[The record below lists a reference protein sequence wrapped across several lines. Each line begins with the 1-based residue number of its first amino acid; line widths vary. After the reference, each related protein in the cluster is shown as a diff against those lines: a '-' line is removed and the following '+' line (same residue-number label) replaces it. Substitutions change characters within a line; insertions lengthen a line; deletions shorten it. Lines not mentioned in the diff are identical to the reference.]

1 MVTSSPM
8 IYELPRASFGVAASL
23 YAGRWF
29 DEAFIDSI
37 FEGTQNGRLFVDDP
51 RQPQAALLCRTYEY
65 YIAGDPENRALR
77 QFIAD
82 APAEAGVFADLY
94 GYCALSPAWDDALLS
109 DHGDRL
115 AVIGRRS
122 FKCQGAQTRLLD
134 WRAMLPEGIRI
145 VPIDQTLIGWIDAM
159 LAPIPGVGFFMGG
172 AGLFFEQG
180 FGVCAM
186 QGETVA
192 SVAHTGSVSSRC
204 ADIDINTA
212 AAFRGKGLATLAA
225 AACVEECI
233 ARGLIPTWHT
243 DATNVA
249 SMATAR
255 KIGYVEGAPFSQLS
269 PPEGTKLRLSH
280 GRWAASLFDAGSP
293 EGVVVWRQVTGR

>member
-1 MVTSSPM
+1 MVTRPHM
-8 IYELPRASFGVAASL
+8 IYELPRASFDVAASL

-29 DEAFIDSI
+29 DEAFIDSM
-37 FEGTQNGRLFVDDP
+37 FEGTQDGLLFVDDP

-65 YIAGDPENRALR
+65 YIAGDPSNRALR

-115 AVIGRRS
+115 VIIGRRS
-122 FKCQGAQTRLLD
+122 FKFQGERARLLD
-134 WRAMLPEGIRI
+134 WRAMLPEGMRI
-145 VPIDQTLIGWIDAM
+145 VPIDRTLIGRIDTL
-159 LAPIPGVGFFMGG
+159 LAPIPGVGSFMGG
-172 AGLFFEQG
+172 TGPFFERG

-192 SVAHTGSVSSRC
+192 SVAHTGSVSSRY

-212 AAFRGKGLATLAA
+212 APFRGQGLATLAA

-255 KIGYVEGAPFSQLS
+255 KIGYEEGAPFSQLS
-269 PPEGTKLRLSH
+269 PPEGTRLRLSE
-280 GRWAASLFDAGSP
+280 GRWAATPLDAGAP
-293 EGVVVWRQVTGR
+293 DRITIWRPVAG